1 MDKLSQKSEESEQ
14 RMALEN
20 LTPPKPPPKPP
31 SIPSTTPQNII
42 NPRRQIMLELKDIFK
57 KKGIVKKDIP

>member
-1 MDKLSQKSEESEQ
+1 
-14 RMALEN
+14 MALEN

-31 SIPSTTPQNII
+31 SIPPQNII
-42 NPRRQIMLELKDIFK
+42 NPRSQIMLELKDIFK